1 MMSKI
6 VGYVGMMTSGK
17 SAFLIDAYEQ
27 ALMAHNRVCIINDTI
42 ESRDG
47 RVIHQTGYNSRDLA
61 QYDVIMIDELQFEDV
76 DFLDEIIKKASPAAT
91 IVWAGLDFD
100 YKGEPFETTKRAM
113 DLSDILNWVPVKCEV
128 NGCDNLATQYLTKNG
143 GGIDKANYSVVCDYH
158 YEKGGKL
165 E

>member
-1 MMSKI
+1 MSKI

-27 ALMAHNRVCIINDTI
+27 ALMAHKRVCIINDTI

-47 RVIHQTGYNSRDLA
+47 RIIHQSVYDLRDLA
-61 QYDVIMIDELQFEDV
+61 KYDVIMIDELQFEDV
-76 DFLDEIIKKASPAAT
+76 DFLDKVIKNASPKAT
-91 IVWAGLDFD
+91 IMWASLDFD

-113 DLSDILNWVPVKCEV
+113 ELSDILNWVPVKCEV
-128 NGCDNLATQYLTKNG
+128 NGCDNLATRYLTKNG
-143 GGIDKANYSVVCDYH
+143 GGIDKENYSVVCDHH

>member
-1 MMSKI
+1 MSKV

-27 ALMAHNRVCIINDTI
+27 ALMAHKRIHIINDTI
-42 ESRDG
+42 DSRVG
-47 RVIHQTGYNSRDLA
+47 RVIHQTGYDTQDLA
-61 QYDVIMIDELQFEDV
+61 KYDVIMIDELQFEDV
-76 DFLDEIIKKASPAAT
+76 DFLDKVIKNTSPTAT
-91 IVWAGLDFD
+91 IMWAGLDFD
-100 YKGEPFETTKRAM
+100 YKGEPFGTTKRAM
-113 DLSDILNWVPVKCEV
+113 ELSDILNLVSVKCEV

-143 GGIDKANYSVVCDYH
+143 GGIDKANYSVVCDHH